1 MSDWQ
6 VRKVVILMRH
16 GVRAPNQTMQQLS
29 SWSKRKWPV
38 WSVPPGYLTER
49 GRELLLTLWRRLAQ
63 EEPYRNILFDKN
75 GCVREGDIYV
85 HADVDERTQSS
96 AAALLDAISPQK
108 KLGYYVL
115 EGSERDPLYHP
126 IQGDVCRAS
135 REKDEAEIV
144 ELVET
149 TFSVLAEKYSEQLYF
164 VNNLL
169 GPIPDDTCRTYGVDS
184 SCQLRDL
191 TPRVNFSNS
200 GRTVSLRGA
209 LGIKATLIQNW
220 LLEYAEWP
228 DRLPGWGQITPE
240 ILSGLLIARAD
251 IFNCIN
257 RENRYARDRGSA
269 ILLKMMQAIMDAGE
283 EVGSSARF
291 VVYVG
296 HDTNIAHIS
305 QILGL
310 NWNLKGFAYNDIPPA
325 GYLQFTVWER
335 TLREQKVTADFIS
348 QPIFVFRS
356 REPDR
361 VCPYVSVI
369 PLEFCKKIHGKR
381 VFAISLENFE
391 RSVLQC
397 INSECLPV
405 HNGSRSLV
413 RCTGFTS

>member
-283 EVGSSARF
+283 EVSSSARF

-348 QPIFVFRS
+348 QPISVFRS
-356 REPDR
+356 RELDR

-369 PLEFCKKIHGKR
+369 PLEFCKNTHGKR

-405 HNGSRSLV
+405 HNRSRSLV
-413 RCTGFTS
+413 RCTSFTS

>member
-6 VRKVVILMRH
+6 VKKVVILMRH
-16 GVRAPNQTMQQLS
+16 GVRAPNQTMEQLS
-29 SWSKRKWPV
+29 AWSKRTWPV
-38 WSVPPGYLTER
+38 WSVSPGNLTER

-63 EEPYRNILFDKN
+63 EEPYRNILFDGK
-75 GCVREGDIYV
+75 GRVKEDDIYV

-115 EGSERDPLYHP
+115 EGKERDPLYHP
-126 IQGDVCRAS
+126 IQGDVCHAS

-184 SCQLRDL
+184 SCQLLDL

-228 DRLPGWGQITPE
+228 DRLPGWGRITPE

-269 ILLKMMQAIMDAGE
+269 ILLEMMQALMGTGERAGN
-283 EVGSSARF
+283 SAKF
-291 VVYVG
+291 IVYVG

-305 QILGL
+305 QTLGL
-310 NWNLKGFAYNDIPPA
+310 NWDLKGFAFNDIPPA
-325 GYLQFTVWER
+325 GLLQFTLWER
-335 TLREQKVTADFIS
+335 ASGGQKVTADFIS
-348 QPIFVFRS
+348 QPMSVLRS

-361 VCPYVSVI
+361 VSPYVSII
-369 PLEFCKKIHGKR
+369 PLEFSTNQNAQR
-381 VFAISLENFE
+381 AFAVSLETFE

-405 HNGSRSLV
+405 RDGARALV
-413 RCTGFTS
+413 KRTGFTS